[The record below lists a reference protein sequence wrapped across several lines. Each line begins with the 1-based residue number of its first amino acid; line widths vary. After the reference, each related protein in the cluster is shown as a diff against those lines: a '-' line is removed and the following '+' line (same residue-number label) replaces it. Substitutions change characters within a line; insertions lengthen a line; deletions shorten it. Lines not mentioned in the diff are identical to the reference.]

1 MMQPNKSATTM
12 NRPNKIILFLCN
24 WGPHAAFLS
33 LQDEKRDIPE
43 EVLMVRVPCTGR
55 VDRSLLLKAFAM
67 GADGVALVGCSPG
80 TCRYGSGTLIAS
92 RNTQDTSKILDL
104 MGIGQ
109 ERLRFATFLPE
120 QADDLLDFLHVFLND
135 IKKMGPTTITT
146 SPTGPAPSDQRALP
160 REDVAA
166 LIAKYDI
173 HACQDC
179 GKCSSACP
187 LALVGKPFS
196 ARGIASAVI
205 NNDLYKSDVEEN
217 VWSCLTCGLCYERC
231 PSAVNFPDFIK
242 ELRHLYRKN
251 TIQGEEAHGG
261 FLHSLMRSMASRD
274 MTPNRWRNLPEDLQ
288 IDQESP
294 VLFYGGCAPYFDI
307 FFGKHLDV
315 HTEKILF
322 DGIRLLNFFDVH
334 PRLLGDERCCGHD
347 LLWSGEQKHFGQ
359 VARLNVERLNSL
371 GITTMIT
378 TCPECYMT
386 FKTTYPSQG
395 LQLNFE
401 VVHLYDFLE
410 QEIDRGAV
418 QFSALDQVITFQDS
432 CRLCRLESRAELP
445 RQLLNRLQPT
455 RFSEMRESGNA
466 AMCCGNTAWTG
477 CDAFSKAMQVKRL
490 QQARETGA
498 DLLITSCPKCQ
509 IHLRCAMQDPF
520 RGDELQMEM
529 LDLTSVI
536 VKTIQWK

>member
-1 MMQPNKSATTM
+1 M

-80 TCRYGSGTLIAS
+80 TCRYGSGTATAS
-92 RNTQDTSKILDL
+92 HNTQDTGKILDL

-109 ERLRFATFLPE
+109 ERLRLATFLPE
-120 QADDLLDFLHVFLND
+120 QVGELLDFLHVFLHD
-135 IKKMGPTTITT
+135 IKEMGPTSITT
-146 SPTGPAPSDQRALP
+146 LRADPPPGGRIALP
-160 REDVAA
+160 LGDVSA
-166 LIAKYDI
+166 LIAQYDI

-187 LALVGKPFS
+187 LALIGKPFS

-205 NNDLYKSDVEEN
+205 NNDLYKAGVQEN

-231 PSAVNFPDFIK
+231 PSAVNFPAFIK
-242 ELRHLYRKN
+242 ELRNLYRKN
-251 TIQGEEAHGG
+251 AIQGDEAHGG

-274 MTPNRWRNLPEDLQ
+274 MTPNRWRDLPEDLQ
-288 IDQESP
+288 IDQGSP

-347 LLWSGEQKHFGQ
+347 LLWSGEQGHFGE
-359 VARLNVERLNSL
+359 VARLNVERFNGL

-386 FKTTYPSQG
+386 FKTTYPGQG
-395 LQLNFE
+395 LQLGFE

-418 QFSALDQVITFQDS
+418 QFSALDQAVTFQDS
-432 CRLCRLESRAELP
+432 CRLCRLEGRAELP
-445 RQLLNRLQPT
+445 RQLLDRLQPA
-455 RFSEMRESGNA
+455 RFKEMRESGNA
-466 AMCCGNTAWTG
+466 AMCCGNTAWMG
-477 CDAFSKAMQVKRL
+477 CDSFSKAMQVKRL

-509 IHLRCAMQDPF
+509 IHLQCAMQDPF

-536 VKTIQWK
+536 AKTIHWK